1 MTETET
7 TTSARDSHRKVREG
21 EVVSSKMDKTIVVKI
36 SWRIAHPRY
45 KKIITRNNKF
55 QVHDENNEAQVG
67 DLVEI
72 METRPLSKT
81 KRWRLVRIV
90 KRGELAMA
98 VEEAAPGAETAA

>member
-36 SWRIAHPRY
+36 SWRTAHTRY
-45 KKIITRNNKF
+45 KKIITKYNKF
-55 QVHDENNEAQVG
+55 QAHDENNEAQVG

-90 KRGELAMA
+90 KRGELAIA
-98 VEEAAPGAETAA
+98 AEEAAPGAETAA

>member
-1 MTETET
+1 MTEIET

-45 KKIITRNNKF
+45 KKIIARNNKF

-81 KRWRLVRIV
+81 KRWRLVLIV
-90 KRGELAMA
+90 KRGELAIA
-98 VEEAAPGAETAA
+98 AEEAAPGAETAA

>member
-7 TTSARDSHRKVREG
+7 TDLARDSHRKVREG

-36 SWRIAHPRY
+36 SWRTAHTRY
-45 KKIITRNNKF
+45 KKIITKYNKF
-55 QVHDENNEAQVG
+55 QANDENNEAQVG

-90 KRGELAMA
+90 KRGELAIA
-98 VEEAAPGAETAA
+98 AEEAAPGAETAA

>member
-1 MTETET
+1 MTDIETA
-7 TTSARDSHRKVREG
+7 TSARDSHRKVREG

-36 SWRIAHPRY
+36 SWRIAHTRY

-81 KRWRLVRIV
+81 KRWRLFRIV

-98 VEEAAPGAETAA
+98 AEETASGAETAT